1 MLPSHSYHQVI
12 QTDAHGIDYTSN
24 VLLSDREA
32 KERIVDGR
40 LISER
45 EAYARR
51 KAELWRSYKWG
62 GSTGGR
68 MPTAKET
75 ELINYKNQ
83 EKL

>member
-1 MLPSHSYHQVI
+1 MLPSLKYHSVI
-12 QTDAHGIDYTSN
+12 QTDANGIDYTSN

-40 LISER
+40 LISQR

-62 GSTGGR
+62 GETSGR
-68 MPTAKET
+68 MPTERET

-83 EKL
+83 EKS